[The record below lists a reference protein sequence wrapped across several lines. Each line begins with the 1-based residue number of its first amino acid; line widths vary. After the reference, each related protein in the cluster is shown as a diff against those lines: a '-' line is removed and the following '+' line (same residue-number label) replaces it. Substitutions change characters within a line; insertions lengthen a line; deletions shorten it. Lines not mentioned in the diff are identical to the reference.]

1 MVGTCPPRDMTSD
14 SEHKQIHGMALMLLF
29 SLSFPSLHVNI
40 QSIALYILVSIPMV
54 MCRKWAV
61 ACGCCPFV
69 AAILPQ
75 APPPPLWCR
84 RRSQEQAA
92 HSADRSTWSSRA
104 QRAHYAH
111 TTLLHRS
118 LVRERRQAPV
128 VVVLRGNRPGNLG
141 LGPELP
147 ALWTTYPASL
157 YKCSALLSNMNNC
170 NLRAFSTVLDI

>member
-104 QRAHYAH
+104 QRVHYTSPPRAPTSPGSGRVEGKPARKPWVGAGTARSVDDVPCVTIQMLSFAVQH
-111 TTLLHRS
+111 EQLQPEGLFHRS
-118 LVRERRQAPV
+118 
-128 VVVLRGNRPGNLG
+128 
-141 LGPELP
+141 
-147 ALWTTYPASL
+147 
-157 YKCSALLSNMNNC
+157 
-170 NLRAFSTVLDI
+170 

>member
-1 MVGTCPPRDMTSD
+1 
-14 SEHKQIHGMALMLLF
+14 MLPFLTL
-29 SLSFPSLHVNI
+29 LSNI
-40 QSIALYILVSIPMV
+40 QSIALYILLSIPMV

-104 QRAHYAH
+104 LRAHYTSPPRAPTSPGSGRVEGKPARKPWVGAGTARSVDDVPCVTIQMLSFAVQH
-111 TTLLHRS
+111 EQLQPEGLIHRFYVYRNICRS
-118 LVRERRQAPV
+118 TSMLTR
-128 VVVLRGNRPGNLG
+128 
-141 LGPELP
+141 
-147 ALWTTYPASL
+147 TY
-157 YKCSALLSNMNNC
+157 
-170 NLRAFSTVLDI
+170 I